1 VAGGCNKIDGGPD
14 TDAGE
19 VRDGMGGVGEQGHG
33 KNRTPERQVLV
44 SGIPKDTRDAVALVR
59 QHRFH
64 GGQVIRYVSVT
75 PTEDRP
81 LVDCSPRN
89 RADIAC
95 GQSAS
100 VAKTLFNFLI
110 RICDDSQWRMLFV
123 EREPSP
129 RQFNKWR
136 KWVIKYSRVI
146 EQIDDD
152 VWHELE
158 RIRKEEKECQEA

>member
-1 VAGGCNKIDGGPD
+1 
-14 TDAGE
+14 
-19 VRDGMGGVGEQGHG
+19 
-33 KNRTPERQVLV
+33 
-44 SGIPKDTRDAVALVR
+44 
-59 QHRFH
+59 
-64 GGQVIRYVSVT
+64 
-75 PTEDRP
+75 
-81 LVDCSPRN
+81 
-89 RADIAC
+89 
-95 GQSAS
+95 
-100 VAKTLFNFLI
+100 
-110 RICDDSQWRMLFV
+110 MLFV